1 MPCTDR
7 EVNAEVN
14 EYVDWITWPTRLGHY
29 PGATASRFSGAAT
42 VENLE
47 PPPFSDGP
55 SRNPRDD
62 ESPQCP
68 STRAWEEERSPCHT
82 LETRIGQ
89 CRRQW
94 VALTNLCDVPNSYS
108 IGNVPHVGPRGISNA
123 VSAVRDLRACQ
134 GWELLSRSEQ
144 SE

>member
-1 MPCTDR
+1 MI
-7 EVNAEVN
+7 
-14 EYVDWITWPTRLGHY
+14 EYVDWITWPTQLGHY
-29 PGATASRFSGAAT
+29 PGATASRCSGAAT

-47 PPPFSDGP
+47 PPPFSDGLGEIAATM
-55 SRNPRDD
+55 SRQSTPRHV
-62 ESPQCP
+62 
-68 STRAWEEERSPCHT
+68 AWEEERSLRHT

-89 CRRQW
+89 SRRYW

-108 IGNVPHVGPRGISNA
+108 IRNVPHVGPRGIANA
-123 VSAVRDLRACQ
+123 VPAVRDLRACQ